1 MQAQQV
7 RVLDGSSPMRNPIEI
22 KSLVDV
28 FAVFGY
34 SADDVIDRHDQ
45 CTIFARIRKELDD
58 LLRDLAAN
66 TKKYDKAILLRDRL
80 RRIKLE
86 FVAMQGAYESRRQD
100 LERTQLQR
108 GGVLTR
114 RRTEGVSAFRIEL
127 SEQEIEHRID
137 DLKRTHNVE
146 RAQLESF
153 LNKLPEPHVKFSK
166 LLLELKNTERNLAKL
181 RLFEDAKN
189 VYARADSMEADQRAK
204 NAAVRIP

>member
-1 MQAQQV
+1 M
-7 RVLDGSSPMRNPIEI
+7 LDGSTPMRSPMEI

-34 SADDVIDRHDQ
+34 SAEDVIDRHDQ
-45 CTIFARIRKELDD
+45 CTIFSRIRKELDD

-80 RRIKLE
+80 RRIKME
-86 FVAMQGAYESRRQD
+86 FVAMQGTYEAKRQD
-100 LERTQLQR
+100 YERAQMQR

-114 RRTEGVSAFRIEL
+114 RRTEGVGALRAEL

-137 DLKRTHNVE
+137 DLKRTHSVE

-153 LNKLPEPHVKFSK
+153 LNRLPEPHVKFSR

-189 VYARADSMEADQRAK
+189 VYARADTLEADQRAK
-204 NAAVRIP
+204 NTAVGPCRPPKFS